1 MYNRWIYVNFIQKY
15 IHTEQFPC
23 YIKWIFILLQNY
35 EYIYNH
41 DWSRQWNEEMNKLP
55 F

>member
-35 EYIYNH
+35 ELSIIMIGVGNGT
-41 DWSRQWNEEMNKLP
+41 KK
-55 F
+55 